1 MSRRWPQ
8 RTTSP
13 TGVLRDQ
20 VEHVVVLTQ
29 ENRSFHTYFGT
40 PSGVR
45 LRASLP
51 VARGNPSGDP
61 GGPSQFLHSR
71 RHGPHHTESV
81 PDEPEESPDLS
92 FAGDLPLTQAAI
104 TFAQEHHGAQ
114 RRQSDGAS
122 YMVHLLE
129 VASLLERS
137 GYPDQVVA
145 AAVLHDVLED
155 TDAQPSQLESRFGRE
170 VAELV
175 ELVSDD
181 LSIEDDEAR
190 KDDVRERV
198 RGAGGYAPVVYA
210 ADKVSKVRE
219 LRMLIATGLGR
230 EQAEIK
236 LRRYRK
242 SLAMVEQAIPGS
254 RVAELLRFELEAL
267 ENLPPRRQAHNP

>member
-1 MSRRWPQ
+1 
-8 RTTSP
+8 
-13 TGVLRDQ
+13 
-20 VEHVVVLTQ
+20 
-29 ENRSFHTYFGT
+29 
-40 PSGVR
+40 
-45 LRASLP
+45 
-51 VARGNPSGDP
+51 
-61 GGPSQFLHSR
+61 
-71 RHGPHHTESV
+71 V

-104 TFAQEHHGAQ
+104 GFAREHHGAQ
-114 RRQSDGAS
+114 RRQADGAS
-122 YMVHLLE
+122 FMVHLLE

-155 TDAQPSQLESRFGRE
+155 TDAQPSQLESRFGRP

-181 LSIEDDEAR
+181 LSIEDEEAR

-198 RGAGGYAPVVYA
+198 RRAGGYAPVVYA

-219 LRMLIATGLGR
+219 LRMLIATGLDR

-236 LRRYRK
+236 FQRYRK
-242 SLAMVEQAIPGS
+242 SLAMVEEAIPGS

-267 ENLPPRRQAHNP
+267 ENLPPRRQAHNR